1 MDVIDETNDRVQK
14 EMEYAVEKIREA
26 LNLGD
31 KVHSECVICGDP
43 IPEARLKAMP
53 GTKYCVRCKRKMERS

>member
-1 MDVIDETNDRVQK
+1 
-14 EMEYAVEKIREA
+14 MEYAVEKIREA

-43 IPEARLKAMP
+43 IPEARLKAIP
-53 GTKYCVRCKRKMERS
+53 GTKYCVHCKREMERS